1 MQYTQNN
8 IIVTDSNGKLLRQ
21 TLINGISYQYGT
33 DISTID
39 NHGLVEYVAPTPAPT
54 ATEPA
59 VPFEVTMRQA
69 RLMLARAGL
78 LADINNAIAS
88 MGEEAQITWEYA
100 THVQRDSPLI
110 EMVREDKGLTIEQI
124 DALFIEASEL

>member
-8 IIVTDSNGKLLRQ
+8 IIVTDNNGKLLRQ
-21 TLINGISYQYGT
+21 TLINGISYQHGT
-33 DISTID
+33 DISTIE
-39 NHGLVEYVAPTPAPT
+39 NHGLVEYVAPPAPI
-54 ATEPA
+54 AAEPA

-78 LADINNAIAS
+78 LTDINNAIAS

-124 DALFIEASEL
+124 DALFIGASEL